1 MNSRLNVTEEQISD
15 LENRIMKTT
24 LSEQQTERQMEK
36 KKRRR
41 KQHMRSTDEYK
52 ACQPTH
58 LHIIGV
64 PESKEREKETKN
76 VFVEIMAE
84 DFPNL
89 TKKNRYPGT
98 GNKDSSK
105 QDEPE

>member
-1 MNSRLNVTEEQISD
+1 MPTYTPTH
-15 LENRIMKTT
+15 NR
-24 LSEQQTERQMEK
+24 SS
-36 KKRRR
+36 R
-41 KQHMRSTDEYK
+41 KQR
-52 ACQPTH
+52 
-58 LHIIGV
+58 
-64 PESKEREKETKN
+64 ERKETKN

>member
-1 MNSRLNVTEEQISD
+1 
-15 LENRIMKTT
+15 
-24 LSEQQTERQMEK
+24 
-36 KKRRR
+36 
-41 KQHMRSTDEYK
+41 MRSTDEYK